1 MVIKMSFWSIFS
13 SFLSFWSDFH
23 VLIKFTHLSQ
33 SDRSAW
39 LSNHHFCRFFVFLSF
54 LSDFH
59 HFGKNHENVIIFHS
73 EVYAHST
80 LFAGLSQMSH
90 FSHFCHFGENSSKN
104 SHFWHFDLVQIAPLL
119 KGLKSCFGGHLSC
132 HWHRRCAHCHQ
143 PGMID
148 FWTLFHHDDYS
159 IRSIL
164 VSEMGRKPSFFTGL

>member
-119 KGLKSCFGGHLSC
+119 KGFSQVENRVLEVICPVTDTGDVHDFGSFRKYHSC
-132 HWHRRCAHCHQ
+132 
-143 PGMID
+143 
-148 FWTLFHHDDYS
+148 
-159 IRSIL
+159 
-164 VSEMGRKPSFFTGL
+164 KK